1 MGYILSTSKE
11 YLSYIK
17 PCNKVRTEPCFGSIM
32 IKGNS
37 IGILISKQVA
47 QEIGLGE
54 NAIIGFDKELN
65 RLYVE
70 PTLMKKEGTV
80 HVSNCG
86 CTVTNYSRQYITITP
101 MLDLCG
107 VKYPKKG
114 RYKAIIAPDKSYV
127 EIDFNCLIKE
137 NE

>member
-1 MGYILSTSKE
+1 MGYILSTSQEYILRKRPYKRVKE
-11 YLSYIK
+11 
-17 PCNKVRTEPCFGSIM
+17 EPIYGTILLKKGSV
-32 IKGNS
+32 
-37 IGILISKQVA
+37 GILLSKQVV

-70 PTLMKKEGTV
+70 PTLMKQKGTV

-86 CTVTNYSRQYITITP
+86 SAVTNYSRQYITITP

-107 VKYPKKG
+107 VEYPKKG

>member
-1 MGYILSTSKE
+1 MGYILSTSQE
-11 YLSYIK
+11 YILHKRPYK
-17 PCNKVRTEPCFGSIM
+17 KVKQEPYYGSIM
-32 IKGNS
+32 IKKGS
-37 IGILISKQVA
+37 VGILISKQVV

-54 NAIIGFDKELN
+54 NAIIGFDKDLN

-70 PTLMKKEGTV
+70 PTLIKQEGTV
-80 HVSNCG
+80 HVCNCG
-86 CTVTNYSRQYITITP
+86 SIKTNYTRQYITITP
-101 MLDLCG
+101 ILDFCG
-107 VKYPKKG
+107 AKYPKKG

>member
-1 MGYILSTSKE
+1 MGYILSTSQEYILRKRPYKRVKE
-11 YLSYIK
+11 GPIYGTILMK
-17 PCNKVRTEPCFGSIM
+17 KGSV
-32 IKGNS
+32 
-37 IGILISKQVA
+37 GILLSKQVV

-70 PTLMKKEGTV
+70 PTLIKQKGTV

-86 CTVTNYSRQYITITP
+86 SAVTNYSRQYITITP

-107 VKYPKKG
+107 AEYPKKG

>member
-17 PCNKVRTEPCFGSIM
+17 PCNRVRTEPCFGSIM
-32 IKGNS
+32 MKKGS
-37 IGILISKQVA
+37 VGILISKQVV
-47 QEIGLGE
+47 QDIGLGE
-54 NAIIGFDKELN
+54 NAIIGVDKDLN

-70 PTLMKKEGTV
+70 PTLIKQEGTV
-80 HVSNCG
+80 HVCNCG
-86 CTVTNYSRQYITITP
+86 FTKTNYTRQYITITP
-101 MLDLCG
+101 ILDFCG
-107 VKYPKKG
+107 EEYPKKG

-127 EIDFNCLIKE
+127 EIDFNCVIKE

>member
-17 PCNKVRTEPCFGSIM
+17 PCNKVRTEPRFGSIM
-32 IKGNS
+32 LKKGS
-37 IGILISKQVA
+37 IGVLISKQVV

-65 RLYVE
+65 RLYVG
-70 PTLMKKEGTV
+70 PTLMKQKGTV

-86 CTVTNYSRQYITITP
+86 SAVTNYSRQYITITP

-107 VKYPKKG
+107 AEYPKKG

-137 NE
+137 NK

>member
-1 MGYILSTSKE
+1 MRYILSTSKE

-32 IKGNS
+32 LKKGS
-37 IGILISKQVA
+37 IGILISKQVV

-70 PTLMKKEGTV
+70 PTLIKQEGTV

-86 CTVTNYSRQYITITP
+86 SAVTNYSRQYITITP

-107 VKYPKKG
+107 ADYPKKG

-137 NE
+137 NK

>member
-32 IKGNS
+32 LKKGS
-37 IGILISKQVA
+37 IGILISKQVV

-86 CTVTNYSRQYITITP
+86 CTVNNYSRQYITITP

-107 VKYPKKG
+107 AEYPKKG

-137 NE
+137 NK